1 MALCRPTSRSD
12 GSPRPSPEAPRPLTA
27 RPALRPLLL
36 LAALV
41 AAASAG
47 AQPTSTRLGL
57 ADRIDEVLD
66 SDAFSDAYW
75 GVYVVD
81 LDSDGILYDRNASR
95 RFVPASNMKLL
106 TTAAV
111 LDALGPD
118 FRYETRLYADG
129 PIQNGTLQGG
139 LVVRG
144 AGDPTFGGRYNDGD
158 LTRTFRQWADSLRA
172 AGVRRVQGVVVGD
185 DDVFDNV
192 HLGQGWQWDDLVWY
206 YGAEV
211 SGLQFNEGTVHVNV
225 HATSPGQA
233 ARIEAEPDFGYVRFV
248 NRSTTTAGGGIR
260 EGYSRA
266 LSDNVFT
273 VTASVPAGQT
283 ETEALSVVNPT
294 DYFVS
299 TMVGV
304 FREQG
309 IDVEADLV
317 DVDEWGRRPRYE
329 TMRRI
334 ATHASPPLS
343 AIVEETNTA
352 SNNLYAEHLLRTLGS
367 YVYQGTDLPT
377 GSAFAGYAAMEPLLQ
392 RLDIDPAS
400 FRVADGSGLSA
411 LNRLTPV
418 GIVALLRGMRAHP
431 DRATGRAFVE
441 SLAVGGRTGTLK
453 RRYRSG
459 DARGNVR
466 AKTGYISGARTLS
479 GYVTS
484 ASGHTIAFA
493 LLCNNYTVSTSRV
506 NRAQDQIVELL
517 ADYEG
522 R

>member
-1 MALCRPTSRSD
+1 MTVRSRLL
-12 GSPRPSPEAPRPLTA
+12 A
-27 RPALRPLLL
+27 LLL
-36 LAALV
+36 VALAA
-41 AAASAG
+41 APS
-47 AQPTSTRLGL
+47 AQPTSTLFGL
-57 ADRIDEVLD
+57 ADQIDRVVD
-66 SDAFSDAYW
+66 ADAFSDAYW

-81 LDSDGILYDRNASR
+81 LDADRVLYDRNATK
-95 RFVPASNMKLL
+95 RFIPASNMKLL

-111 LDALGPD
+111 LDALGPR
-118 FRYETRLYADG
+118 FRYRTRLYADG
-129 PIQNGTLQGG
+129 PIQNGTLTGG

-144 AGDPTFGGRYNDGD
+144 AGDPTFGGRYNRGD
-158 LTRTFRQWADSLRA
+158 LTRAFRQWADSLRA
-172 AGVRRVQGVVVGD
+172 AGVRRVQGTVIGD

-192 HLGQGWQWDDLVWY
+192 QLGQGWQWDDLVWY
-206 YGAEV
+206 YGAEI
-211 SGLQFNEGTVHVNV
+211 SGLQFNEGTVHVDV
-225 HATSPGQA
+225 RGTTPGQP
-233 ARIEAEPDFGYVRFV
+233 ARIDANPDFGYVRFV
-248 NRSTTTAGGGIR
+248 NQTTTTAGGGIQ

-273 VTASVPAGQT
+273 VTTSVPAGQT
-283 ETEALSVVNPT
+283 EVEELSVVNPT

-309 IDVEADLV
+309 IDVEAELV

-334 ATHASPPLS
+334 AVHASPPL
-343 AIVEETNTA
+343 AEIVEQTNTD

-367 YVYQGTDLPT
+367 YVYQGRDFPT
-377 GSAFAGYAAMEPLLQ
+377 GSAFAGYAAMEPLLT
-392 RLDIDPAS
+392 RLQIDPLS

-418 GIVALLRGMRAHP
+418 GIVALLRGMRDHP
-431 DRATGRAFVE
+431 SRATRDAFVN
-441 SLAVGGRTGTLK
+441 SLPVGGRTGTLK

-466 AKTGYISGARTLS
+466 AKTGYISGVRTLS
-479 GYVTS
+479 GYVT
-484 ASGHTIAFA
+484 AANGHTLAFS
-493 LLCNNYTVSTSRV
+493 LLCNNYTVPTSRV
-506 NRAQDQIVELL
+506 NQAQDQIVEML
-517 ADYEG
+517 ADFEG

>member
-1 MALCRPTSRSD
+1 
-12 GSPRPSPEAPRPLTA
+12 
-27 RPALRPLLL
+27 
-36 LAALV
+36 
-41 AAASAG
+41 
-47 AQPTSTRLGL
+47 
-57 ADRIDEVLD
+57 
-66 SDAFSDAYW
+66 
-75 GVYVVD
+75 
-81 LDSDGILYDRNASR
+81 
-95 RFVPASNMKLL
+95 MKLL

-111 LDALGPD
+111 LDALGPN
-118 FRYETRLYADG
+118 FRYQTRLYADG
-129 PIQNGTLQGG
+129 PIQNGTLTGG

-144 AGDPTFGGRYNDGD
+144 AGDPTFGGRYNGGD

-172 AGVRRVQGVVVGD
+172 AGVRRVQGAVVGD

-211 SGLQFNEGTVHVNV
+211 SGLQFNEGTVHVDV
-225 HATSPGQA
+225 RGTRPGER

-248 NRSTTTAGGGIR
+248 NQSTTTAGGGIR
-260 EGYSRA
+260 EGYARA

-273 VTASVPAGQT
+273 VTTAVPAGRT
-283 ETEALSVVNPT
+283 ETEDLSVVNPT
-294 DYFVS
+294 DYFIS

-304 FREQG
+304 FRQQG
-309 IDVEADLV
+309 IDVDADLV
-317 DVDEWGRRPRYE
+317 DVDDWGRSPRYDAL
-329 TMRRI
+329 RRI
-334 ATHASPPLS
+334 ATHTSPRLA
-343 AIVEETNTA
+343 AIVRQTNED
-352 SNNLYAEHLLRTLGS
+352 SNNLYAEHLLRTMGS

-377 GSAFAGYAAMEPLLQ
+377 GSAFAGYAAMEPLLD
-392 RLDIDPAS
+392 RLDIDPLS

-418 GIVALLRGMRAHP
+418 GIVSLLRGMRDHP
-431 DRATGRAFVE
+431 DRATSRAFVE
-441 SLAVGGRTGTLK
+441 SLPVGGRTGTLK

-466 AKTGYISGARTLS
+466 AKTGYISGVRTLS

-484 ASGHTIAFA
+484 AAGHTIAFA

-506 NRAQDQIVELL
+506 NQAQDQIVELL
-517 ADYEG
+517 ADFEG